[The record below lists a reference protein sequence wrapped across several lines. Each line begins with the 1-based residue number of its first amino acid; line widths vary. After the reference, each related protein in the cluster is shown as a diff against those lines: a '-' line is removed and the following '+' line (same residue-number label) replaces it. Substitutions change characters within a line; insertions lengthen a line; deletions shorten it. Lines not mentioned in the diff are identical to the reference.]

1 MRSGKDAKFPRRVY
15 SNNRAQGDCCRA
27 IVVPCLRR
35 SVPGPLRQQR
45 CDGARLLPARRQ
57 ASVHAADARRR
68 RRPAR
73 EGPSAALSV
82 FSKECDRVGQAP
94 PGAASFPV
102 VDPHCFQPADPKG
115 PDADPLQG
123 PAGPG
128 LAGTRPSL
136 FRIESRSHRAAGI
149 APRGRAAASAPMDV
163 A

>member
-1 MRSGKDAKFPRRVY
+1 MRPGKDAEYPRRVY

-35 SVPGPLRQQR
+35 SVPGPLRQRR
-45 CDGARLLPARRQ
+45 CGGARLLPAGRQ

-68 RRPAR
+68 RPAR
-73 EGPSAALSV
+73 EGPSAEMSV
-82 FSKECDRVGQAP
+82 FPQECDRIGQAP
-94 PGAASFPV
+94 PGAASFPIG
-102 VDPHCFQPADPKG
+102 DPHCLQPADPKG
-115 PDADPLQG
+115 PNADPLQG

-136 FRIESRSHRAAGI
+136 FRIKSRSLRAAGI
-149 APRGRAAASAPMDV
+149 APRGRAAASASMDV